1 MTEQEFQE
9 FIAKCEERFTHHG
22 VIKLPFSWGQTPDS
36 LQFDER
42 ITDEQRAKIE
52 QAFAEVFE

>member
-1 MTEQEFQE
+1 MTHEE

-22 VIKLPFSWGQTPDS
+22 VMGLPFSWGETPDS
-36 LQFDER
+36 LQFDEG